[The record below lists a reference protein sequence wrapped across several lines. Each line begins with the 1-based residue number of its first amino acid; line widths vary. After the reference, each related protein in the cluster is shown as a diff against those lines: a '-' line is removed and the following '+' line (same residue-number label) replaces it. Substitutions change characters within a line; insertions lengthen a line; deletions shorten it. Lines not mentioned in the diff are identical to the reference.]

1 MKKTNIVLAVLIL
14 IVVGAIVVGA
24 LLYRNARLSKQAD
37 DLGKIKTKTEAKYAK
52 GSVAFFYPADWLV
65 NDIPA
70 AEGMISAQVSDPKD
84 MIVFVASSNRA
95 YGDPKVNGDLK
106 YDKEITLAGAQGKE
120 RLWEDQKSQAVIFRA
135 DGFRFQDRYYRFEMF
150 SNLSRKVKAEN
161 IWRDIL
167 ASVKFS
173 ESEKEGIEAKPA
185 GE

>member
-14 IVVGAIVVGA
+14 MAIGAIVIGA

-37 DLGKIKTKTEAKYAK
+37 DLGKVKAKAEAKYAK

-70 AEGMISAQVSDPKD
+70 AEGMISAQVSDQKD

-106 YDKEITLAGAQGKE
+106 YDKEIALAGVAGKKS
-120 RLWEDQKSQAVIFRA
+120 LWEDK
-135 DGFRFQDRYYRFEMF
+135 
-150 SNLSRKVKAEN
+150 K
-161 IWRDIL
+161 
-167 ASVKFS
+167 
-173 ESEKEGIEAKPA
+173 
-185 GE
+185 

>member
-14 IVVGAIVVGA
+14 MAVGAIVVGA
-24 LLYRNARLSKQAD
+24 LWYKNSRLSRQAV
-37 DLGKIKTKTEAKYAK
+37 DLGQVKTKAEAKYAK

-95 YGDPKVNGDLK
+95 YGDPKVNGDLE
-106 YDKEITLAGAQGKE
+106 YDKEISLAGAQGKE
-120 RLWEDQKSQAVIFRA
+120 RLWEDQKSQTVIFRA
-135 DGFRFQDRYYRFEMF
+135 DGFRFQERYYRFEMF

-161 IWRDIL
+161 VWRGTL

-173 ESEKEGIEAKPA
+173 ESEKESIEAKP
-185 GE
+185 EK

>member
-14 IVVGAIVVGA
+14 IVIGAIAVGAFW
-24 LLYRNARLSKQAD
+24 YKNAKLNKQAE
-37 DLGKIKTKTEAKYAK
+37 DLGKVKTKAEAKYTK
-52 GSVAFFYPADWLV
+52 GSVAFFYPADWQMS
-65 NDIPA
+65 DIPA
-70 AEGMISAQVSDPKD
+70 MEGMISAQVSDPKD

-106 YDKEITLAGAQGKE
+106 YDKEITLGGVAGKE
-120 RLWEDQKSQAVIFRA
+120 RLWEDAKTQSAIFRA

-161 IWRDIL
+161 VWRSIL

-173 ESEKEGIEAKPA
+173 ESEKEAIEAKP
-185 GE
+185 EK

>member
-14 IVVGAIVVGA
+14 MAVGAIVVGA
-24 LLYRNARLSKQAD
+24 LWYKNSRLSKRAA
-37 DLGKIKTKTEAKYAK
+37 DLGQVKTKAEAKYAK

-95 YGDPKVNGDLK
+95 YGNPKGNGYLK
-106 YDKEITLAGAQGKE
+106 DDKEVTLAGTHGKE

-135 DGFRFQDRYYRFEMF
+135 DGFRFQERYYRFEMF
-150 SNLSRKVKAEN
+150 SNLSRKVKAEHV
-161 IWRDIL
+161 WPGIL
-167 ASVKFS
+167 ASVNFS
-173 ESEKEGIEAKPA
+173 VSETERIG
-185 GE
+185 